1 MLLERRESRQIKIG
15 SVLIGGGAPIS
26 VQSMTNT
33 DTRDIAATTEQ
44 VNNLAAVGCDIVR
57 VAVPD
62 KEAAESLSQIV
73 KMSNVPIIADIH
85 FNYRLALEAISGG
98 VQGLRLNPGNIGSS
112 GKIKLIVEA
121 AKEKNIPI
129 RIGVNA
135 GSLNKEVMERHGGVT
150 PEAMVES
157 ALEHIRLL
165 EEEDFRNIK
174 ISLKASSVP
183 LLVRAYGL
191 MAEEVDYPF
200 HIGVTEAGL
209 PGKGT
214 IKSAVGIGS
223 LLAMGL
229 GDTIRVSLTGNPLE
243 EVKVGFDILRTLGLA
258 KPGFDLISCPTCGRC
273 QLDLEKIARQVE
285 DRLADCNYPIKVA
298 VMGCVVNGPGE
309 AKEAD
314 VGIAG
319 GKQSGLIFRRGEI
332 IKKVPQEEL
341 VEQLMNEIDSI
352 INQEAEGR

>member
-1 MLLERRESRQIKIG
+1 LLLERRKSKQIKVG
-15 SVLIGGGAPIS
+15 SVLVGGGAPIS

-33 DTRDIAATTEQ
+33 DTRDITATIEQ
-44 VNNLAAVGCDIVR
+44 VNNLAAGGCDIVR

-62 KEAAESLSQIV
+62 KEAAEALSQIV

-85 FNYRLALEAISGG
+85 FNYRLALEAISSG

-112 GKIKLIVEA
+112 GKIKLIVKA
-121 AKEKNIPI
+121 AKEKDIPI

-135 GSLNKEVMERHGGVT
+135 GSLNKDVMERYGGVT

-157 ALEHIRLL
+157 GLEHIRLL
-165 EEEDFRNIK
+165 EKEDFRNIK

-183 LLVRAYGL
+183 LMVRAYGL
-191 MAEEVDYPF
+191 MAEKVDYPF

-243 EVKVGFDILRTLGLA
+243 EVRVGFDILRTLGLA
-258 KPGFDLISCPTCGRC
+258 KQGVELISCPTCGRC
-273 QLDLEKIARQVE
+273 QLDLETIARQVE
-285 DRLADCNYPIKVA
+285 NKLADCSYPIKVA

-319 GKQSGLIFRRGEI
+319 GKQSGLIFRRGEV

-352 INQEAEGR
+352 INQDAKGR